1 MDIVKAT
8 KQYEAW
14 VAAQARLIPADI
26 ERKHQAMAGAVFPFF
41 RATFYRWAQMWPTV
55 AGDVANAPLVLGVGD
70 LHVENFGLWRDAEGR
85 LVWGINDF
93 DEAYKIPYTADLVRL
108 VASAMLAAEA
118 DGLKLEDSFIA
129 SAVLAGYQKA
139 ISGGALPVVL
149 ADRHQWLRELAV
161 PKLKEPSPF
170 WTKLTG
176 FPKAVG
182 EGLVE
187 ATPLLQA
194 CLPAGHGDTAYVAR
208 VAGLG
213 SLGRE
218 RIVAL
223 TDFLGGLVARE
234 AKILVP
240 SGWGWAAG
248 ETVGGPLLYPKILAQ
263 AVRCP
268 DPFVALKGKWLLRRL
283 APDGSRLELTDMPNQ
298 RSNEKLLGAMG
309 FETANI
315 HYGDKTARAAI
326 VADLAARPKR
336 WLSGAARAMR
346 DQMVRDFHDWSTS
359 RG

>member
-26 ERKHQAMAGAVFPFF
+26 ERKHQAMAASVFPFF
-41 RATFYRWAQMWPTV
+41 RATFYRWAQTWPDV
-55 AGDVANAPLVLGVGD
+55 AGDAAKAPLVLGIGD
-70 LHVENFGLWRDAEGR
+70 LHVENFGLWRDAEAR

-93 DEAYKIPYTADLVRL
+93 DEAYQIPYTADLVRL

-129 SAVLAGYQKA
+129 AAVLAGYQKA
-139 ISGGALPVVL
+139 IAGAAMPVVL
-149 ADRHQWLRELAV
+149 ADRHQWLHDLAV
-161 PKLKEPSPF
+161 PKLKLPAPF

-176 FPKAVG
+176 FPKATG
-182 EGLVE
+182 DGLTE

-194 CLPAGHGDTAYVAR
+194 ALPAGHGETSYVAR

-223 TDFLGGLVARE
+223 ADFQGGLVARE
-234 AKILVP
+234 AKFLVP

-248 ETVGGPLLYPKILAQ
+248 ETVGGRLLYPTILAQ

-268 DPFVALKGKWLLRRL
+268 DPFVDLKGNWLLRRL
-283 APDGSRLELTDMPNQ
+283 APDASRLELTDMPNQ
-298 RSNEKLLGAMG
+298 RANEKLLGAMG
-309 FETANI
+309 FETANV
-315 HYGDKTARAAI
+315 HYGDKDARTAI
-326 VADLAARPKR
+326 VADLAARPKH

-346 DQMVRDFHDWSTS
+346 DQVVKDWHDW
-359 RG
+359 GAAQA